1 MSIII
6 VTNLIYIWQYQ
17 VEKLEIIKLRIL
29 IFMAPNEDRNFLQI
43 KSKLNYFAVRRNKR
57 HR

>member
-1 MSIII
+1 MSIMI

-17 VEKLEIIKLRIL
+17 VEKLEIMKLRIL